1 MLDPSL
7 RPGANQDHKH
17 RANTM
22 HTLTTTQRRLLGL
35 LPTAGP
41 CYHEI
46 CTDDRR
52 ASAEDRP
59 EVE

>member
-22 HTLTTTQRRLLGL
+22 HTLATQRRLLGL

-46 CTDDRR
+46 CTG
-52 ASAEDRP
+52 
-59 EVE
+59 

>member
-22 HTLTTTQRRLLGL
+22 HTLSTQRRLPSP
-35 LPTAGP
+35 LPTPGP

-46 CTDDRR
+46 CTVD
-52 ASAEDRP
+52 
-59 EVE
+59 

>member
-7 RPGANQDHKH
+7 RPGASQDHKH
-17 RANTM
+17 WANTM
-22 HTLTTTQRRLLGL
+22 HTLATQRLLLGL
-35 LPTAGP
+35 LPTASP

-46 CTDDRR
+46 CIGDRR

-59 EVE
+59 EGE

>member
-17 RANTM
+17 RVNTM
-22 HTLTTTQRRLLGL
+22 HTLATQRRLLGL

-46 CTDDRR
+46 CTGDRR
-52 ASAEDRP
+52 SSAEDRP
-59 EVE
+59 EGE

>member
-22 HTLTTTQRRLLGL
+22 HTLATQRRLLGL

-46 CTDDRR
+46 CTGDRR

-59 EVE
+59 EGE